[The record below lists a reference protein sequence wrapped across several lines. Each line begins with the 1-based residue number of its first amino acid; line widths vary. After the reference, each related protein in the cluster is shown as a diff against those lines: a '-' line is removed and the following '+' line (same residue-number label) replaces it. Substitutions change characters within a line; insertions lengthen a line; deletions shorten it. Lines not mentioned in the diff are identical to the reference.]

1 MNLYTAHN
9 QWASRPDDER
19 FQSLGELRTA
29 VHNRRQI
36 SREATHF
43 IGDLEAVNDNGEL
56 LIGNGRK
63 MKPSNWAW
71 NQMCGL
77 VKAPAAF
84 LGTLSVD
91 TAAACINESIANRQV
106 ADRMKIMRLEHEDG
120 SILQAITSTTY
131 GRIWDADVVDAVS
144 TMVERTGNRWY
155 NPKAYAGG
163 KWGAEPIPSGL
174 YASDRDVFVFMID
187 GGSVFD
193 VGPRAQISRGFMVS
207 NSEVGKA
214 AFNLISF
221 GFNHCCGNHIIWG
234 AQDVK
239 ELRIIHSSGGPNRYV
254 NDAMPFLLDYTKRD
268 PELGAIK
275 RAQSLRLLA
284 MPWMPHHE
292 KLDDDWAKDFAKA
305 RGFTRGEVR
314 EAFEHART
322 EDGKCDTL
330 WDLVQGFTATAR
342 EIPHIDVRV
351 ALEKRAGALLELA
364 VE

>member
-9 QWASRPDDER
+9 QWARRPDDER
-19 FQSLGELRTA
+19 FQTLAELRTA
-29 VHNRRQI
+29 VHSRRQI

-43 IGDLEAVNDNGEL
+43 IGDLEAVNVNGEL
-56 LIGNGRK
+56 LIGNGHK
-63 MKPSNWAW
+63 MKPTNWAW
-71 NQMCGL
+71 NQLCGQ
-77 VKAPAAF
+77 VKAPASFIAS
-84 LGTLSVD
+84 LTPD
-91 TAAACINESIANRQV
+91 TACACINESIANKQV

-144 TMVERTGNRWY
+144 TMVELTGNRWY
-155 NPKAYAGG
+155 NPKAYADG
-163 KWGAEPIPSGL
+163 KWGAEPVPSGL
-174 YASDRDVFVFMID
+174 YASDRDVFIFMID
-187 GGSVFD
+187 GGSMFD
-193 VGPRAQISRGFMVS
+193 VGPRAQLNRGFMVS

-214 AFNLISF
+214 ALSLTTFLFNTV
-221 GFNHCCGNHIIWG
+221 CGNHIIWG
-234 AQDVK
+234 ASDVK
-239 ELRIIHSSGGPNRYV
+239 ELRIVHSSGGPSRYV
-254 NDAMPFLLDYTKRD
+254 NEALPTLVDYTRRD

-284 MPWMPHHE
+284 LPGIGHHDR
-292 KLDDDWAKDFAKA
+292 LDDDWSKDFAKA
-305 RGFTRGEVR
+305 RGFTRAEVR

-364 VE
+364 V